1 MRNTQNTQAMMRKE
15 ARGAAT
21 PMTSDLHSELPTT
34 SPHITRGGSAAP
46 TRQERGRRIV
56 EGGGQVKR
64 IDKHTYEVRSQTWS
78 GRSYE
83 VIHTEHGW
91 LCSCPDS
98 MEANQHCKHAYAVEI
113 SIRMRESVS
122 DTITIPQVNPGACR
136 KCGPDHVVL
145 DGHKKLKRGN
155 TQRYKCKKC
164 GKRFTDNLGF
174 ENKRATPEQITTAVD
189 LVFSGM
195 TLRKTATSLCRM
207 GVEVSH
213 VTVLNWAEQ
222 YAELMERHF
231 DTITPQ
237 VGEQWRTDEV
247 YTKIRGERKY
257 MFAML
262 DSETRFWLAKQ
273 VASHK
278 GTDDVK
284 PMFRKARDVA
294 GKVPSILTSD
304 GAANFAEAHKDE
316 YAPKN
321 YLWKDSIHQ
330 SHIHM
335 SGDMNNNQMESFNGN
350 TYRLRE
356 EPTRGLKKDDSAILS
371 GLRMYHNFVRPHLGL
386 PDHIT
391 PAEAAGIHIE
401 GNDKWR
407 TMIQAAALAKLH
419 TDTGGA

>member
-1 MRNTQNTQAMMRKE
+1 
-15 ARGAAT
+15 
-21 PMTSDLHSELPTT
+21 MTSDLHAERPTT

-46 TRQERGRRIV
+46 NRLERGRRIV

-64 IDKHTYEVRSQTWS
+64 MDKHTYEVRSQTWRD
-78 GRSYE
+78 RSYE

-91 LCSCPDS
+91 ACSCPDH
-98 MEANQHCKHAYAVEI
+98 MEAGFHCKHMYAVEI
-113 SIRMRESVS
+113 SRQVRESVS
-122 DTITIPQVNPGACR
+122 DTITIPQVDLN
-136 KCGPDHVVL
+136 KCKRCGSDRIVK
-145 DGHKKLKRGN
+145 DGIKKLKKGDI
-155 TQRYKCKKC
+155 QAYKCKEC
-164 GKRFTDNLGF
+164 GKKFTHNLGF

-189 LVFSGM
+189 LVFSGLS
-195 TLRKTATSLCRM
+195 LRKTATSLHRM
-207 GVEVSH
+207 GVEVTH

-231 DTITPQ
+231 DAITPQ

-262 DSETRFWLAKQ
+262 DSETRFWLARQ
-273 VASHK
+273 VAEHK

-284 PMFRKARDVA
+284 PMFRKAKEVA
-294 GKVPSILTSD
+294 GKVPSVLTSD
-304 GAANFAEAHKDE
+304 GAANFAEAHRDE

-321 YLWKDSIHQ
+321 YLWKDSVHI

-356 EPTRGLKKDDSAILS
+356 EPTRGLKKDDSAILA

-401 GNDKWR
+401 GADKWR
-407 TMIQAAALAKLH
+407 TMIQTAALAKMH
-419 TDTGGA
+419 TGGD